1 MCPEKSNFASR
12 TFCYKCGVDRDWKPA
27 LQRNR
32 RSNQQQG
39 RGRPSATRSPLEI
52 KQAKVIADLAQK
64 LKGQTAPPP
73 PPPFGT
79 SSRQQRRQSMAS
91 QGTNRS
97 ASDDDADIGPSASVA
112 ASSGDS
118 DADRRDMEQERAAQR
133 RNLRTMEAMKLGTCP
148 AMETAKDTIRTAIA
162 DLDKRIGEAMP
173 HHRRSAAASAEV
185 NRTHKIHLKAKD
197 AYKAV
202 KATYDDAQAKLR
214 AAKEEVDA
222 TDTTYRLARDKLA
235 STEAEAATP
244 TGAAG
249 DPVPPQGMP
258 LTEDNMRWWEQFM
271 GNQTQQS
278 IDVLDRLR
286 RAASFG
292 KAKAKAQAKA
302 AAAMPAPSVPGKKR
316 ASDVASVADSAQ
328 PGVTLALQDADAD
341 MSDGTALISAVLTKK
356 SRTRKPSL
364 TTSEKWSGGHHAG
377 SSSCGP
383 ASRSQ
388 R

>member
-1 MCPEKSNFASR
+1 M
-12 TFCYKCGVDRDWKPA
+12 
-27 LQRNR
+27 
-32 RSNQQQG
+32 
-39 RGRPSATRSPLEI
+39 
-52 KQAKVIADLAQK
+52 AQK
-64 LKGQTAPPP
+64 PRKNQAVPPP

-79 SSRQQRRQSMAS
+79 SNRQQRRQSMAS

-97 ASDDDADIGPSASVA
+97 ATDDDADIGPSASVA

-118 DADRRDMEQERAAQR
+118 DAGRREMELERAAQR
-133 RNLRTMEAMKLGTCP
+133 KNLRSMEAVKIGNCQ
-148 AMETAKDTIRTAIA
+148 AMETAKDAVRAAIA
-162 DLDKRIGEAMP
+162 ELDKRIGEAMP
-173 HHRRSAAASAEV
+173 HHRRTAAASAEV

-222 TDTTYRLARDKLA
+222 TDTTYRLARDKLT

-244 TGAAG
+244 VGAAG
-249 DPVPPQGMP
+249 DPAPPQGMP

-271 GNQTQQS
+271 GNYSQQS

-286 RAASFG
+286 RAANFG
-292 KAKAKAQAKA
+292 RAKAKAQAKA
-302 AAAMPAPSVPGKKR
+302 AAPMQAPCVPGKKR
-316 ASDVASVADSAQ
+316 APDDASAAGSAQ
-328 PGVTLALQDADAD
+328 PGVTLALQDADAT
-341 MSDGTALISAVLTKK
+341 MSDGTAAISAVPTKK

-364 TTSEKWSGGHHAG
+364 TTSEKWGGGHHAG